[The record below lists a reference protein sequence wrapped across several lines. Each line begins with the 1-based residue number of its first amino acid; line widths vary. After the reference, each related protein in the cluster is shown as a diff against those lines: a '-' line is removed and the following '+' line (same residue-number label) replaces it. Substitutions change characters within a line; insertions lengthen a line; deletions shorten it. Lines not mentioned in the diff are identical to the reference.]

1 MPLVRKRNHLR
12 LALVLLIILL
22 VAVFY
27 GASTWVAGN
36 LLKQALTRRAE
47 EKAQT
52 ISLAL
57 ESLIAA
63 QNRHLQI
70 TASLTANRNSLGKSL
85 ARLDAAGSSAVIK
98 DVLDRSLQDSG
109 VAFLEMVDR
118 NERVVYRTN
127 PSDAPTDPAISWGA
141 FEALAGRNIV
151 SGAVEMGQLTLRA
164 SEPVYHGKD
173 VLGAVTAGLRI
184 TPDLLKEISRNLTV
198 NIALLSREGK
208 VLAANAES
216 LGQVDV
222 QAINEAFSQKI
233 PVYRHDDGKLKT
245 RGYFPVVV
253 IDSAYIMVVD
263 TDSEPAYRQLAQ
275 ANHQGSLIFL
285 AIAALSLVLGMICLR
300 WILRPML
307 KLRQRA
313 ESLAIEL
320 TGSKMPADSRCDIAA
335 VIEVLDGLPERL
347 AKRNA
352 ELQAVSAKAEA
363 ASRAKSQFIANISH
377 EVRTPMNAIIGMSH
391 ILSRSIQDPGQRD
404 KLEIIRQAADQLLGL
419 LDNILDL
426 SRLDSERIDLERHP
440 FCLWQLMRHLEA
452 LVSRRAAGKGLKL
465 SFDIDDNL
473 LQQILVGDALHLQ
486 QALVNLVGNAIKF
499 TKQGSVNVAIRLETE
514 DTSNIRLHFR
524 IADTGIGIPPDI
536 IHEIFRPFEQ
546 ADASLTRQF
555 GGSGLGLTISQRFVQ
570 LMGGTIEVAS
580 TPGVGSSFSFSL
592 AFAKPAASDQG
603 VMRIAPSGA
612 EAESRL
618 RADFRGT
625 RVLLADDDLVNQ
637 AMVQEMLRDVVGFQ
651 VDVAADG
658 EQAVALAETHEYGLI
673 LMDIQMPKRDGLD
686 ATRQIRQLSGYV
698 FVPIIAMTAN
708 TVADI
713 RAACLEAGMNDC
725 LSKPVAPDRL
735 FTTLLTWLQSVL
747 KS

>member
-1 MPLVRKRNHLR
+1 
-12 LALVLLIILL
+12 
-22 VAVFY
+22 
-27 GASTWVAGN
+27 
-36 LLKQALTRRAE
+36 
-47 EKAQT
+47 
-52 ISLAL
+52 
-57 ESLIAA
+57 
-63 QNRHLQI
+63 
-70 TASLTANRNSLGKSL
+70 
-85 ARLDAAGSSAVIK
+85 
-98 DVLDRSLQDSG
+98 
-109 VAFLEMVDR
+109 
-118 NERVVYRTN
+118 
-127 PSDAPTDPAISWGA
+127 
-141 FEALAGRNIV
+141 
-151 SGAVEMGQLTLRA
+151 
-164 SEPVYHGKD
+164 
-173 VLGAVTAGLRI
+173 
-184 TPDLLKEISRNLTV
+184 
-198 NIALLSREGK
+198 
-208 VLAANAES
+208 
-216 LGQVDV
+216 
-222 QAINEAFSQKI
+222 
-233 PVYRHDDGKLKT
+233 
-245 RGYFPVVV
+245 
-253 IDSAYIMVVD
+253 
-263 TDSEPAYRQLAQ
+263 
-275 ANHQGSLIFL
+275 
-285 AIAALSLVLGMICLR
+285 LSLVLGMICLR

-307 KLRQRA
+307 KLRLRA

-580 TPGVGSSFSFSL
+580 TPVLAAAFRSHWHLRSL
-592 AFAKPAASDQG
+592 
-603 VMRIAPSGA
+603 R
-612 EAESRL
+612 
-618 RADFRGT
+618 
-625 RVLLADDDLVNQ
+625 
-637 AMVQEMLRDVVGFQ
+637 
-651 VDVAADG
+651 
-658 EQAVALAETHEYGLI
+658 
-673 LMDIQMPKRDGLD
+673 
-686 ATRQIRQLSGYV
+686 RQIK
-698 FVPIIAMTAN
+698 A
-708 TVADI
+708 
-713 RAACLEAGMNDC
+713 
-725 LSKPVAPDRL
+725 
-735 FTTLLTWLQSVL
+735 
-747 KS
+747 